1 MTTRLMVTGSSG
13 FVGGHL
19 VKTLAEDS
27 RYEVRALVRRL
38 PESPVASVDY
48 QVLADFLN
56 LPPHYSA
63 FKGVE
68 AVIHLASRVHVM
80 NELSLD
86 PLAAFRQVN
95 VEQTVL
101 LARSAAAAGV
111 KRFVFISSIKV
122 NGEQT
127 RLGKPYLETD
137 LASPTDPYGV
147 SKLEAEEALRV
158 VAAETR
164 LEVVILR
171 PVLVYG
177 AGVKA
182 NFEKMMKWVK
192 RGIPF
197 PFGAIENLRSFV
209 AIENL
214 ISFVMVCIEH
224 PAAANQTFLISD
236 GEDVSTTELLRR
248 LSRALNVKD
257 RLIPVPGKVL
267 LATAT
272 LLGKPALA
280 QRLCG
285 SLQVDISKART
296 LLNWTPVV
304 TLDQALDVTARHFL
318 AEKN

>member
-19 VKTLAEDS
+19 VKMLAEDS
-27 RYEVRALVRRL
+27 CYELCALVRRL
-38 PESPVASVDY
+38 PEHPVGGVDY
-48 QVLADFLN
+48 QVLADFLS
-56 LPPHYSA
+56 LPPHYSG
-63 FKGVE
+63 FRGVE

-111 KRFVFISSIKV
+111 KRFVFISSVKV
-122 NGEQT
+122 NGEHTKPGQ
-127 RLGKPYLETD
+127 PYLETD
-137 LASPTDPYGV
+137 LASPSDPYGV

-158 VAAETR
+158 VAAETG

-182 NFEKMMKWVK
+182 NFETMMKWVK
-192 RGIPF
+192 RGIPL

-214 ISFVMVCIEH
+214 ISLVVMCIEH

-248 LSRALNVKD
+248 LARALNVKD

-267 LATAT
+267 SATAA